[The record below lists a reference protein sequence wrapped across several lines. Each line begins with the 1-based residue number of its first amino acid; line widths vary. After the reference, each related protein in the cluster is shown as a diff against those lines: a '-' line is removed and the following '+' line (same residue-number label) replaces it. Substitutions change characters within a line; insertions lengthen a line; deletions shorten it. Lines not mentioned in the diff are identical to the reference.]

1 MDKKGIVLS
10 PPFKILDTGGIQC
23 GGDPEPLD
31 LRKYLM
37 YWDEIDYPTN
47 NLIHISSHDIDYLQS
62 TKFLKRT
69 RVNFS
74 GTIHSGRGEFFVA
87 AQEATLRQNQE
98 KEPGCWSLAQ
108 LSGIPFYTQK
118 TSGLVI
124 DFELY
129 GMLPVPSE
137 NTSLNDI
144 LEFKQK
150 RRDELIAFRVY
161 LDEVYQKIISSADI
175 PRSTNTEIIK
185 LESAIKDL
193 DRVLSENLITRTVTN
208 IRNII
213 NLDFSGIVGAGLGA
227 AGISSM
233 IGMSPLLAGMASAGV
248 VVGYK
253 SLVMPN
259 SANCPSEFSYLNS
272 IRKNFKC

>member
-23 GGDPEPLD
+23 GGDPAPLD

-47 NLIHISSHDIDYLQS
+47 NFIHISSHDMDYLENA
-62 TKFLKRT
+62 KFLKRT
-69 RVNFS
+69 RINFS
-74 GTIHSGRGEFFVA
+74 GTVNSGKGEFFVA
-87 AQEATLRQNQE
+87 AQEAALRQNQE
-98 KEPGCWSLAQ
+98 HEPGCWSLAQ
-108 LSGIPFYTQK
+108 LSGVPFYTQQ

-137 NTSLNDI
+137 DTPLNDI
-144 LEFKQK
+144 LEFKAK
-150 RRDELIAFRVY
+150 RKDELVAFRVY
-161 LDEVYQKIISSADI
+161 LDDVYQKIISSADI
-175 PRSTNTEIIK
+175 PRAKNTELIK
-185 LESAIKDL
+185 LELAIKDL
-193 DRVLSENLITRTVTN
+193 DKVLSENLITSTVTS
-208 IRNII
+208 IRNTI
-213 NLDFSGIVGAGLGA
+213 NLDFSGVVGAGLGA

-248 VVGYK
+248 VVAFK

-259 SANCPSEFSYLNS
+259 STNCPAQFSYLNS
-272 IRKNFKC
+272 IRTNFKC